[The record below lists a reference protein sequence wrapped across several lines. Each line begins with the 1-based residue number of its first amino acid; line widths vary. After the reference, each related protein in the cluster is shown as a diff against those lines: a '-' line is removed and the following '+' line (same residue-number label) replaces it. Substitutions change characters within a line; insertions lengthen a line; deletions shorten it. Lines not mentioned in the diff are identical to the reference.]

1 VATLAVVS
9 DDSGSNVLVL
19 RCDNRLSLTFTPGDS
34 VLFRIKSI
42 SMGLVHFPSS
52 NTNVSE
58 VAGTGSIMHVVLLI
72 IGGKTSKRRND
83 VGRQIIMHPVQIA
96 LTRIDDPS
104 TLTRAVIRTEITG
117 RHTPARKLKVQ
128 TVIGR

>member
-1 VATLAVVS
+1 
-9 DDSGSNVLVL
+9 
-19 RCDNRLSLTFTPGDS
+19 
-34 VLFRIKSI
+34 
-42 SMGLVHFPSS
+42 MGLVHFPSS
-52 NTNVSE
+52 YTNVSE
-58 VAGTGSIMHVVLLI
+58 VAGSIMHVVFLI

-83 VGRQIIMHPVQIA
+83 VGKQVIMHLVQIA
-96 LTRIDDPS
+96 LTRLDDPS